1 MEAGAEAALRHQD
14 DRGASLSPVRPAAPG
29 QSAVPAGGLHCR
41 THSARAHRRQRRQG
55 RDVRQPYREHLSQR
69 VSAHQLR
76 QISRRFG
83 GADLSGIGRVPGA
96 ARSRPAQGQVR
107 RLRVPAHLRRQPSAG
122 LRPHAGPP
130 GRRTRLRL
138 CAAGM
143 EGEGSMLS
151 VSNLLCDHRAGNEAL
166 RYGHVRER
174 RQGREPETTP
184 ADPFD
189 GAPRPVVVWA
199 VTKACNLRCV
209 HCYASA
215 SPEAASGELTHQE
228 GLALLEDLRA
238 FNVPA
243 VLFSGG
249 EPLARPD
256 TPALIAYA
264 QSLGLSCTLST
275 NGLLIDEAMADR
287 LAALGLKYAGI
298 SVDGIR
304 ARHDKLRG
312 LQGAFE
318 GTLAAI
324 DRCRARGIKVGLRF
338 TVHALNQT
346 DLDAI
351 FDICLEHDVQRLCVY
366 HLAYAGAG
374 ARCRRW
380 TWRRSRRAPSWI
392 AFLSARAAAMRKAT
406 RSKCSRS
413 AITRTP
419 PISCCN
425 WKRATRSA
433 RRGWRQNS
441 KAPAAIAPAATSPPL
456 TRSAMST
463 TTSLAGTI
471 IAVISGSGPSA
482 RSGPKRR
489 THGLTSCATV
499 AGHCR
504 PAARRAG
511 LWRSA
516 TATCAPEPRR
526 PPATGLAWIQAAT
539 SQRPREQGICR
550 RHYQARSPSERAG
563 ARRNDF
569 LLNKPC
575 MAA

>member
-366 HLAYAGAG
+366 HLAYAGRGGKMQKVDLAAEQTRAIMDRIFERTRRCHAEGYALEVLTVGNHTDAAYILLQLEESDPKRAAG
-374 ARCRRW
+374 VAAKLKGSGGNRSGCNIAAIDPLGNVHYDQFSWHYNCGNIRERPFSQIWAEAADPRLNILRDRRGALPARCQACRFVEVCNGNLR
-380 TWRRSRRAPSWI
+380 TRAE
-392 AFLSARAAAMRKAT
+392 
-406 RSKCSRS
+406 
-413 AITRTP
+413 
-419 PISCCN
+419 
-425 WKRATRSA
+425 
-433 RRGWRQNS
+433 
-441 KAPAAIAPAATSPPL
+441 AATGDWLGLDPSCYL
-456 TRSAMST
+456 TEA
-463 TTSLAGTI
+463 
-471 IAVISGSGPSA
+471 
-482 RSGPKRR
+482 
-489 THGLTSCATV
+489 
-499 AGHCR
+499 
-504 PAARRAG
+504 
-511 LWRSA
+511 
-516 TATCAPEPRR
+516 
-526 PPATGLAWIQAAT
+526 
-539 SQRPREQGICR
+539 
-550 RHYQARSPSERAG
+550 ERAG
-563 ARRNDF
+563 D
-569 LLNKPC
+569 L
-575 MAA
+575 